1 VEVFRRLA
9 AANPA
14 APPGRSLPEW
24 LIVVAWIPFT
34 IGLALTFNARMQD
47 VPWMLLLVYLADAP
61 GAPGQQT
68 AQGWLSWP
76 RHSPRLG
83 GG

>member
-1 VEVFRRLA
+1 M
-9 AANPA
+9 
-14 APPGRSLPEW
+14 
-24 LIVVAWIPFT
+24 VAWIPFT

-68 AQGWLSWP
+68 AQGWLSK
-76 RHSPRLG
+76 RDKIN
-83 GG
+83 